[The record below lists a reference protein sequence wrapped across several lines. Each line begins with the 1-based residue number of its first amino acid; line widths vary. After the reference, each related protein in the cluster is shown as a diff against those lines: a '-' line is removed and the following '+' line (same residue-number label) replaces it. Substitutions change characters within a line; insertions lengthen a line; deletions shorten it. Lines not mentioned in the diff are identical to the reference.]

1 MVISFKI
8 IKSIRLI
15 LRFFFQRYHERQQ
28 QHNAASMEQAVR
40 REFWFSSAMDK
51 LRQPRGRA
59 NEENEITS
67 SQLPN
72 PSAPKPV
79 TECRI
84 SMTIY
89 GKL

>member
-1 MVISFKI
+1 MI
-8 IKSIRLI
+8 
-15 LRFFFQRYHERQQ
+15 FFQMYHERQQ
-28 QHNAASMEQAVR
+28 QHNAARMEQAVR

-79 TECRI
+79 TPPPPLPSKPKPI
-84 SMTIY
+84 PAPIP
-89 GKL
+89 LQD